1 MLKFSKKP
9 EMIAGG
15 CSFTDAN
22 WQSDIDPHL
31 CHDFPKWPSVLADHL
46 GVTFTNL
53 GRSGIGNIEISNRIL
68 DELEQNDNVK
78 YVFALWSSYDRFC
91 TGKYNHVPIAVLFK
105 QIGVKPY
112 TNFFERIERDP
123 EKKRLLNSLY
133 DKLLNQW
140 WSWERAYDDN
150 HRAMYMVQ
158 KECERRNIKYIF
170 MQGPDPWA
178 AGAAHNLIEAGMLDV
193 KIWTPRLLYKAMDSI
208 YYDKI
213 REENF
218 IDFPGLV
225 ELGGNSV
232 SRHQEFFD
240 KYRFSEKDG
249 HPNKEGH
256 QYIARLFMERYNEN
270 Y

>member
-15 CSFTDAN
+15 CSFTDPN
-22 WQSDIDPHL
+22 WRSVESPDLPQ
-31 CHDFPKWPSVLADHL
+31 DFNKWPQIIAEQLKVSFVNT
-46 GVTFTNL
+46 GK
-53 GRSGIGNIEISNRIL
+53 SGIGNVEISNIIL
-68 DELEQNDNVK
+68 DQLEQNDNVK

-91 TGKYNHVPIAVLFK
+91 TGKYNHVPIAVMFK

-112 TNFFERIERDP
+112 TNFFERIDRDP
-123 EKKRLLNSLY
+123 EKKRLLNLLY

-140 WSWERAYDDN
+140 WSWEKAYDDN

-178 AGAAHNLIEAGMLDV
+178 AGAAHNLIEAGMLDR

-240 KYRFSEKDG
+240 KYRFSEQDG

-256 QYIARLFMERYNEN
+256 EYIARLFMERYNEN

>member
-22 WQSDIDPHL
+22 WQSVESPEL
-31 CHDFPKWPSVLADHL
+31 PQDFNKWPQFIAEQLKVSFINT
-46 GVTFTNL
+46 GK
-53 GRSGIGNIEISNRIL
+53 SGIGNVEISNRIL
-68 DELEQNDNVK
+68 DELEQNDNAK
-78 YVFALWSSYDRFC
+78 YVFALWSSYDRFS

-112 TNFFERIERDP
+112 TNFRQKNDGDQ
-123 EKKRLLNSLY
+123 EKKRLLNILY

-140 WSWERAYDDN
+140 WSWEKGYDDN

-178 AGAAHNLIEAGMLDV
+178 AGAAFSLTEAGMLDR

-218 IDFPGLV
+218 IDFPGMV

-232 SRHQEFFD
+232 SRHKEFHK
-240 KYRFSEKDG
+240 KYKFSETDG

-256 QYIARLFMERYNEN
+256 EYIARLFMERYNEI

>member
-140 WSWERAYDDN
+140 WSWERAYNDN

-193 KIWTPRLLYKAMDSI
+193 KIWTPRLLYKFMDSM

>member
-15 CSFTDAN
+15 CSFTDAK
-22 WQSDIDPHL
+22 WLSDIDPQI
-31 CHDFPKWPSVLADHL
+31 CSNFAKWPEVLANHL

-68 DELEQNDNVK
+68 DELDRNDNVK

-91 TGKYNHVPIAVLFK
+91 TGTYNHVPLAYMIMS
-105 QIGVKPY
+105 
-112 TNFFERIERDP
+112 TDP
-123 EKKRLLNSLY
+123 CKYRMISKDEDKKKMLKELY
-133 DKLLNQW
+133 DKLLNIW
-140 WSWERAYDDN
+140 WSWENAYNDN

-158 KECERRNIKYIF
+158 KECERRNIKYLF

-178 AGAAHNLIEAGMLDV
+178 AGAINLLINEGVLDRHT
-193 KIWTPRLLYKAMDSI
+193 WNPRVLYKFMDSI

-213 REENF
+213 NETNF
-218 IDFPGLV
+218 IDFPGMI

-232 SRHQEFFD
+232 SRQQKFID
-240 KYRFSEKDG
+240 NYRFSEKDG

-256 QYIARLFMERYNEN
+256 EYIARLFMERCNEI